1 MHFEEMCRDC
11 PLLFYL
17 LDKRS
22 LLDLRLSPPQDEGAG
37 PAQQPIGR
45 KNMQDTELGAEMYE
59 VLARADKRNAAPL

>member
-1 MHFEEMCRDC
+1 MHFEEMCRDR

-37 PAQQPIGR
+37 PVQ
-45 KNMQDTELGAEMYE
+45 
-59 VLARADKRNAAPL
+59 

>member
-1 MHFEEMCRDC
+1 MNDPFIGLGATLMHFEEMCRDC

-37 PAQQPIGR
+37 PVQ
-45 KNMQDTELGAEMYE
+45 
-59 VLARADKRNAAPL
+59 